1 MCIYIHTYQ
10 YICSILL
17 YMFCYVYIYT
27 WCDHVMQR
35 KATAMALSTAVVL
48 PFHLFSLKHKRLVQL
63 YKKLKFK
70 KKLIVK
76 SFSLHFSKKDEHLL
90 IGVQLPRLLSNWKRR
105 TCGALCFM
113 HLQVRFAAI
122 LRHLL
127 LFLPTNLLAVSFK
140 NWQHKNGHW
149 KSILWKMI

>member
-1 MCIYIHTYQ
+1 MHIYTYIPVYMQ
-10 YICSILL
+10 YIIIHVLL
-17 YMFCYVYIYT
+17 CIYIYT

-76 SFSLHFSKKDEHLL
+76 SFALHFSKKDEHLL
-90 IGVQLPRLLSNWKRR
+90 IGVQLPRLLSN
-105 TCGALCFM
+105 
-113 HLQVRFAAI
+113 
-122 LRHLL
+122 
-127 LFLPTNLLAVSFK
+127 
-140 NWQHKNGHW
+140 
-149 KSILWKMI
+149 

>member
-1 MCIYIHTYQ
+1 
-10 YICSILL
+10 
-17 YMFCYVYIYT
+17 MFCYVYIYT

-90 IGVQLPRLLSNWKRR
+90 IGVQLPRLLSN
-105 TCGALCFM
+105 
-113 HLQVRFAAI
+113 
-122 LRHLL
+122 
-127 LFLPTNLLAVSFK
+127 
-140 NWQHKNGHW
+140 
-149 KSILWKMI
+149 

>member
-1 MCIYIHTYQ
+1 MLFKIYLSESPNILSALKAKRLKYANVEYIVYHWIDVHIYTYIPVYMQ
-10 YICSILL
+10 YIIIHVLL
-17 YMFCYVYIYT
+17 CIYIYT

-90 IGVQLPRLLSNWKRR
+90 IGVQLPRLLSN
-105 TCGALCFM
+105 
-113 HLQVRFAAI
+113 
-122 LRHLL
+122 
-127 LFLPTNLLAVSFK
+127 
-140 NWQHKNGHW
+140 
-149 KSILWKMI
+149 